1 MDILQVNPANKKQV
15 HQFLDLPFRI
25 YKDNPCW
32 VPPLELDMGAI
43 TRPQKH
49 PFYKYGEASFFLAMR
64 NRRAVGR
71 IALIKNQRYIDFNHD
86 PAAFF
91 YWFECENDPEAAAAL
106 FETAFAWARARG
118 LTRLLGPKG
127 FPPLDGGGILV
138 EGFNYRPAFG
148 MPYNPPYYPSLI
160 EAAGFTQYRES
171 VSGRLDRSI
180 QFPQRIHDLAERVRQ
195 RRGLRI
201 ATYKNR
207 RDLRALIPKLKDLYN
222 GALGGTQGNVPLDD
236 DDVNALADQ
245 LLWFADPRLVKI
257 VMKGDEP
264 VGFLL
269 AYPNITAGL
278 QKTKGRL
285 FPFGWLTL
293 LWELR
298 TTPWVD
304 INGAGLLEEYRGSG
318 STAILFSEMFKTAQM
333 LPRFQYAEVVQIGV
347 ENDAMQ
353 REMQNF
359 GIHFHKKHR
368 VYQKDL

>member
-15 HQFLDLPFRI
+15 HQFLDLPFHI
-25 YKDNPCW
+25 YKGYPHW
-32 VPPLELDMGAI
+32 APPLELDMGAI
-43 TRPQKH
+43 THPQKH
-49 PFYKYGEASFFLAMR
+49 PFYKYGQADFFLALR
-64 NRRAVGR
+64 NGRPAGR
-71 IALIKNQRYIDFNHD
+71 IAVIKNQRYIDHNND

-91 YWFECENDPEAAAAL
+91 YWFECEDDPHAAHAL
-106 FETAFAWARARG
+106 LESACAWARERG
-118 LTRLLGPKG
+118 LTRLIGPKG
-127 FPPLDGGGILV
+127 FTALDGGGILV
-138 EGFNYRPAFG
+138 EGFERRPAFG
-148 MPYNPPYYPSLI
+148 MPYNPPYYPALI
-160 EAAGFTQYRES
+160 EAAGFAPYQES
-171 VSGRLDRSI
+171 VSGYIDHSI
-180 QFPQRIHDLAERVRQ
+180 AFPQRIHDLSERVQ
-195 RRGLRI
+195 KRRGLRI

-207 RDLRALIPKLKDLYN
+207 RDLKALIPKLKDLYN
-222 GALGGTQGNVPLDD
+222 GALGGTQGGIPLDD

-245 LLWFADPRLVKI
+245 LLWFADPRMVKI

-298 TTPWVD
+298 TTQWVD

-318 STAILFSEMFKTAQM
+318 GTAILFSEMFKTAQI
-333 LPRFQYAEVVQIGV
+333 LPHFKHAEVVQIGT
-347 ENDAMQ
+347 ENHAMQ

-368 VYQKDL
+368 AYKKDL